1 MQGRAGAALSLAVGA
16 LALPIALAPLWGGVV
31 RRVMSGDR
39 ASGRRRRCE
48 GDADVP
54 APADAVRTVQPTLSG
69 ATTSAP
75 LVWQRRLER
84 VIPPP
89 AAAIAARCLRYW
101 RTDPRYLALG
111 ASAVFVALAVGVV
124 MVLNTQQGF
133 GGAEGDSSLASAP
146 VSAASG
152 GAPPALLGVPVVI
165 ALMSGWALH
174 DDLGYDST
182 ALWMHLSAGV
192 RGRDDRMGRMVAAAL
207 WTLPV
212 LAIITIALG
221 MWTARWDIV
230 PAVVGVQLGLY
241 GAAAAWSGVMSAV
254 LPYEVNAPGESPLKS
269 RTSGMALAA
278 SLVQMVG
285 LGVVVVLALPVVVG
299 ICILVMTSA
308 WQWGWALLAGGA
320 FWGTGLAWAGA
331 VIGGRALDRR
341 WVSVLTTV
349 RSWPGHAE
357 TR

>member
-1 MQGRAGAALSLAVGA
+1 
-16 LALPIALAPLWGGVV
+16 
-31 RRVMSGDR
+31 
-39 ASGRRRRCE
+39 
-48 GDADVP
+48 
-54 APADAVRTVQPTLSG
+54 
-69 ATTSAP
+69 
-75 LVWQRRLER
+75 
-84 VIPPP
+84 
-89 AAAIAARCLRYW
+89 
-101 RTDPRYLALG
+101 
-111 ASAVFVALAVGVV
+111 
-124 MVLNTQQGF
+124 
-133 GGAEGDSSLASAP
+133 
-146 VSAASG
+146 
-152 GAPPALLGVPVVI
+152 
-165 ALMSGWALH
+165 MSGWALH